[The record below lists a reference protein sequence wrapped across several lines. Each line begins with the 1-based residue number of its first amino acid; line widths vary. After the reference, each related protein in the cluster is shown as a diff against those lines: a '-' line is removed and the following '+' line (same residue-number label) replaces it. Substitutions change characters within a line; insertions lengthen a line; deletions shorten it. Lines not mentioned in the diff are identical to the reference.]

1 MRFRCLIH
9 CFLLVLVPPGV
20 LAQDVTTTS
29 ETDASAAP
37 VLESL
42 LSADLEG
49 NPDTAVIVSRVSLP
63 PNTTLPKH
71 WHPGEEFAVVIK
83 GAVTLW
89 QKDKE
94 PVKVLAGEAIKV
106 PIKQIHTAITEDE
119 AVELIVFRVHE
130 KGQPERILVDN
141 QD

>member
-1 MRFRCLIH
+1 MRFQCMTTY
-9 CFLLVLVPPGV
+9 LLFSLMPLGV
-20 LAQDVTTTS
+20 LAQDVITTS
-29 ETDASAAP
+29 DLDASATP

-49 NPDTAVIVSRVSLP
+49 NPDTAVILSRVSLP

-89 QKDKE
+89 QKDKD

-106 PIKQIHTAITEDE
+106 PIRQIHTAITDDE
-119 AVELIVFRVHE
+119 AVELIVFRVHA
-130 KGQPERILVDN
+130 KGQPERVLVDKG
-141 QD
+141 D

>member
-1 MRFRCLIH
+1 MRFQCMTTY
-9 CFLLVLVPPGV
+9 LLFSLMPLGV
-20 LAQDVTTTS
+20 LAQDVITTS
-29 ETDASAAP
+29 DLDASATP

-49 NPDTAVIVSRVSLP
+49 NPDTAVILSRVSLT

-89 QKDKE
+89 QKDKD
-94 PVKVLAGEAIKV
+94 PVNVSAGEAIKV
-106 PIKQIHTAITEDE
+106 PLKQIHTAITEDE
-119 AVELIVFRVHE
+119 SVELIVFRVHA
-130 KGQPERILVDN
+130 KGQPERVLVDKG
-141 QD
+141 D

>member
-9 CFLLVLVPPGV
+9 CFLIALVPPAA
-20 LAQDVTTTS
+20 LAQDVSTTS
-29 ETDASAAP
+29 ATDASAAP

-63 PNTTLPKH
+63 PHTTLPKH

-89 QKDKE
+89 QKDKD
-94 PVKVLAGEAIKV
+94 PVKVSAGEAIKV
-106 PIKQIHTAITEDE
+106 PLKQIHTAITEDE
-119 AVELIVFRVHE
+119 SVELIVFRVHA
-130 KGQPERILVDN
+130 KGQPERVLVDKG
-141 QD
+141 D